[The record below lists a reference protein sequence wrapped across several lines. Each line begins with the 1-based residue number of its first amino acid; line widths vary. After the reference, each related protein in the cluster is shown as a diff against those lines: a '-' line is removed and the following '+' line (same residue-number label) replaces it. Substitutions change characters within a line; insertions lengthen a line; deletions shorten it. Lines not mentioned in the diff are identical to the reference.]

1 MSVDI
6 LQEKVRKF
14 KNPSIIDLSVDPCQL
29 PPHLMAEE
37 GSVSGAVRRFC
48 LEILDTL
55 RETVPA
61 VRLGFTSFAMLGTEG
76 LQVLSDVLTV
86 AKGKGYYVLLE
97 APQILS
103 PGTAAMT
110 ARVIFGENTPYPCD
124 GLVIP
129 AYMGTD
135 IYKAFLPYCKE
146 KRDIFAVVR
155 TANKSGTEIQDL
167 LTGTRLVH
175 AAAADLVNRY
185 CGDCVGKSGYSHFG
199 ILAAA
204 SSAESLRN
212 LRTKYPRLFMI
223 LDGYDYPNANA
234 RNCSFAFDKFG
245 HGAVACAGT
254 SVTCAWQQEESDGTD
269 YRNCAAGAAARMK
282 KNLTRYVSIL

>member
-6 LQEKVRKF
+6 LQDKVRKS
-14 KNPSIIDLSVDPCQL
+14 KNPSIIDLSVAPSQL
-29 PPHLMAEE
+29 PPHLLAEE
-37 GSVSGAVRRFC
+37 GSASLAVKRFC
-48 LEILDTL
+48 MEILETL

-61 VRLGFTSFAMLGTEG
+61 VRLGFTSFAMLGTDG
-76 LQVLSDVLTV
+76 LQVLSDVLTA

-103 PGTAAMT
+103 PAA
-110 ARVIFGENTPYPCD
+110 AALAAQAILGENTVYPCD
-124 GLVIP
+124 GLLIP
-129 AYMGTD
+129 AYLGTD
-135 IYKAFLPYCKE
+135 IYKAFLPYCKAG
-146 KRDIFAVVR
+146 RDIFAVVR
-155 TANKSGTEIQDL
+155 TANKSGPEIQDL

-175 AAAADLVNRY
+175 AAAADLVNRHG
-185 CGDCVGKSGYSHFG
+185 GDCVGKAGYSNFG

-234 RNCSFAFDKFG
+234 KNCSFAFDKFG

-269 YRNCAAGAAARMK
+269 YLNCAANAAARMK